1 MFERFTER
9 ARKVVV
15 LAQNEAERL
24 RHDYIGTE
32 HLLLGLIREREGVAA
47 QALTAAGITVDGVR
61 EQVETAVGYGKEP
74 AGAQAPFTRRAKNA
88 LEASLNE
95 AMRMG
100 HNYIGTE
107 HLLLGLLRGPDD
119 SAAKMI
125 SNLGADPEVVRQ
137 EVMRLLGEAPG
148 ARPPRDPGRIERT
161 REVLR
166 RTFRR
171 NRREGPYLFQMFT
184 AEGRK
189 VVMLAQD
196 EARRFNH
203 NYIGT
208 EHLLLGS
215 LAYEGSIAARALG
228 ALGITLDEA
237 RGQVEGI
244 VGHGEEGAV
253 AQAPF
258 TPRSKKILQLAEREA
273 LQLDHDY
280 VSTEHVLLGLV
291 RESEGVAARALV
303 NLGVDPDAVRRE
315 IITRLPGGGD
325 EFDSMDEVEREMD
338 EGRSRT
344 LFRGR
349 VGGIRA
355 ELLLPRPLAVT
366 VDADYAYWTS
376 AGFADGST
384 TVELGDVAD
393 LMRDGLRDTDARTL
407 EAVTTMLGESLLN
420 TFPTMLEVSVS
431 VSGVP
436 EPTDPPAP
444 TFSVSSTLRR

>member
-15 LAQNEAERL
+15 LAQNEAGRL
-24 RHDYIGTE
+24 RHGYIGTE
-32 HLLLGLIREREGVAA
+32 HLLLGLIREEEGVAA
-47 QALTAAGITVDGVR
+47 RALTAAGITLDGVR

-74 AGAQAPFTRRAKNA
+74 AGAQAPFTQRAKNA
-88 LEASLNE
+88 LEASLKE
-95 AMRMG
+95 AIGMG

-107 HLLLGLLRGPDD
+107 HLLLGLLRGPED

-125 SNLGADPEVVRQ
+125 SNLGADPEVVRR
-137 EVMRLLGEAPG
+137 EVMKLLGETPG
-148 ARPPRDPGRIERT
+148 TRPPRDPGRMERT

-166 RTFRR
+166 RAFRR
-171 NRREGPYLFQMFT
+171 NPREGQYLFQMFT

-208 EHLLLGS
+208 EHLLLGL
-215 LAYEGSIAARALG
+215 LAYEGSIAARALD

-237 RGQVEGI
+237 REQVEGI
-244 VGHGEEGAV
+244 VGYGEEGTGV
-253 AQAPF
+253 QAPF

-280 VSTEHVLLGLV
+280 VSTEHVLLGLA
-291 RESEGVAARALV
+291 RESEGVAARVLL
-303 NLGVDPDAVRRE
+303 NLDVDPDAVRRE
-315 IITRLPGGGD
+315 IIMRLPEVGR
-325 EFDSMDEVEREMD
+325 EVELVIEEEEQVR
-338 EGRSRT
+338 R

-349 VGGIRA
+349 VLGIRT
-355 ELLLPRPLAVT
+355 ELDLPRPLAVK
-366 VDADYAYWTS
+366 VDADYAYRTQV
-376 AGFADGST
+376 GLPHGST
-384 TVELGDVAD
+384 TVEPGDVAD
-393 LMRDGLRDTDARTL
+393 QIRDGLRETEARGL
-407 EAVTTMLGESLLN
+407 EAVTAMLGERVLDA
-420 TFPTMLEVSVS
+420 FPAMLEVSVT

-436 EPTDPPAP
+436 DPAAP
-444 TFSVSSTLRR
+444 TFSVSSTFRR